1 MGKCQNS
8 ILMTLFKQLHG
19 SSKKDHLLMKI
30 TTKSP
35 KEINEVNLQ
44 IESLELTHYLSGW
57 FSNSQ

>member
-8 ILMTLFKQLHG
+8 ILMTLFKQHG

-30 TTKSP
+30 TTKTP
-35 KEINEVNLQ
+35 KEINKVNLQ
-44 IESLELTHYLSGW
+44 NESLELTHYLSGW